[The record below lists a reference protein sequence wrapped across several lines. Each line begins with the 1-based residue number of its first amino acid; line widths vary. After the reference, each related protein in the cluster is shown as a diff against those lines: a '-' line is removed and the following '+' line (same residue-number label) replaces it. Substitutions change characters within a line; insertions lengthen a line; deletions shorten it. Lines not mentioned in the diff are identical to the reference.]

1 MPRFRTQQKD
11 AKCIGK
17 RSSVDCSC
25 IMNFL
30 IRKREVL
37 IFTVIDICI
46 VLSNLG
52 NTLLFTNSKRQIG
65 LVGMLIGCGEI
76 TG

>member
-1 MPRFRTQQKD
+1 MHQKQ
-11 AKCIGK
+11 
-17 RSSVDCSC
+17 SSVDYSC
-25 IMNFL
+25 IMSFFL
-30 IRKREVL
+30 RKHEVL

-52 NTLLFTNSKRQIG
+52 NTLHFPNSKRQIG

>member
-1 MPRFRTQQKD
+1 MSF
-11 AKCIGK
+11 
-17 RSSVDCSC
+17 
-25 IMNFL
+25 FL
-30 IRKREVL
+30 RKHEVL

-52 NTLLFTNSKRQIG
+52 NTLHFHNSKRLIG

>member
-1 MPRFRTQQKD
+1 MFVIKTVRPQSVYMWWFR
-11 AKCIGK
+11 
-17 RSSVDCSC
+17 
-25 IMNFL
+25 
-30 IRKREVL
+30 RKHEGL

-46 VLSNLG
+46 MLSYLG
-52 NTLLFTNSKRQIG
+52 NTLLFPNSKRQIG

>member
-1 MPRFRTQQKD
+1 MHQKT
-11 AKCIGK
+11 IIS
-17 RSSVDCSC
+17 RLQLHYEF
-25 IMNFL
+25 FL
-30 IRKREVL
+30 RKHEVL
-37 IFTVIDICI
+37 IFTVIEICI

-52 NTLLFTNSKRQIG
+52 NTLHFPNSKRQIG